1 VIATGLVLVHDAL
14 QSLMVD
20 IDSVHQHP
28 DNYNNGDMDAI
39 RASVETNGLYRPVY
53 AQAGTNHLVAGN
65 HVWEV
70 CKEFGA
76 EQIPVV
82 SLDIDDN
89 TAYRI
94 MVGDNWIAGLARPDN
109 ALLLDV
115 LEKIQA
121 TEGLYGTGVQE
132 TDLDAIRALAAVPLS
147 YDDYAQW
154 PLIAVRVP
162 PHVRRAYLRMTEV
175 AVGDRERFELLLRLA
190 GWDGK
195 DTRGA

>member
-1 VIATGLVLVHDAL
+1 VIVTGLVQVHEAL
-14 QSLMVD
+14 EPLMVD

-28 DNYNNGDMDAI
+28 DNYNNGDLDAI
-39 RASVETNGLYRPVY
+39 RASVEVNGLYRPVY
-53 AQAGTNHLVAGN
+53 AQQGTGHLVAGN

-76 EQIPVV
+76 DRIPVV
-82 SLDIDDN
+82 HLEIDDP

-115 LEKIQA
+115 LEKIVA
-121 TEGLYGTGVQE
+121 TDGLYGTGVE
-132 TDLDAIRALAAVPLS
+132 STDLDAIRALAEVPLS

-162 PHVRRAYLRMTEV
+162 PHVRRAYLRITEV

-195 DTRGA
+195 

>member
-1 VIATGLVLVHDAL
+1 MVAVHEAL
-14 QSLMVD
+14 SPLMVD
-20 IDSVHQHP
+20 IDTVHQHP
-28 DNYNNGDMDAI
+28 DNYNNGDEDAI
-39 RASVETNGLYRPVY
+39 RESVEMNGLYRPVY
-53 AQAGTNHLVAGN
+53 AQQSTGHLVAGN
-65 HVWEV
+65 HVWAV

-82 SLDIDDN
+82 YLDIDDN

-94 MVGDNWIAGLARPDN
+94 MVGDNWIASLARPDH
-109 ALLLDV
+109 AGLLTILDR
-115 LEKIQA
+115 IAA
-121 TEGLYGTGVQE
+121 TDGLYGTGVKD
-132 TDLDAIRALAAVPLS
+132 TDLDAIRKLAEIPLA

-195 DTRGA
+195 DTRSA

>member
-1 VIATGLVLVHDAL
+1 MIASGLVMIHQAL
-14 QSLMVD
+14 EPLLAP

-28 DNYNNGDMDAI
+28 DNYNNGAEDEI
-39 RASVETNGLYRPVY
+39 RESVECNGLYRPVY
-53 AQAGTNHLVAGN
+53 AQDSTGHLVAGN
-65 HVWEV
+65 HVWAV

-76 EQIPVV
+76 DVIPVV
-82 SLDIDDN
+82 RLDIDDT

-94 MVGDNWIAGLARPDN
+94 MVGDNWIASLAKPDN

-121 TEGLYGTGVQE
+121 AEGLYGTGVKD
-132 TDLDAIRALAAVPLS
+132 TDLDAIRALAQVPLT

-162 PHVRRAYLRMTEV
+162 PHVRRAYLRITEV

-195 DTRGA
+195 GGA